1 MAYISDTYTRQ
12 RGAALDL
19 LQTIAPDAD
28 AQQAQELVRAFIHAD
43 LPKISQEEDT
53 SPRKDPQR

>member
-28 AQQAQELVRAFIHAD
+28 AQQAQ
-43 LPKISQEEDT
+43 
-53 SPRKDPQR
+53 

>member
-12 RGAALDL
+12 REAALDL
-19 LQTIAPDAD
+19 LETIAPDAD
-28 AQQAQELVRAFIHAD
+28 AQQAQEFVRTFIHTN

-53 SPRKDPQR
+53 SPRK